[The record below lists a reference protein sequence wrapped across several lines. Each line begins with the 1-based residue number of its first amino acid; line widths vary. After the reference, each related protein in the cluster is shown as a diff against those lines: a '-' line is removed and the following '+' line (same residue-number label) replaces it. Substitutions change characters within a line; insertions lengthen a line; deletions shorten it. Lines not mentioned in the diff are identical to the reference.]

1 MTRMPDDRPPE
12 PDVERA
18 QALHDTVGPLR
29 ARIAAHPEGALAF
42 ACLGELEDLLWHCD
56 SNPVL
61 VWECFARLAAAL
73 PFPVDDPAVLRLASL
88 LPIIP
93 T

>member
-1 MTRMPDDRPPE
+1 MLNDPSSVR
-12 PDVERA
+12 RA
-18 QALHDTVGPLR
+18 RALQEAVGPLR

-42 ACLGELEDLLWHCD
+42 VLLGELEDLLWDPHAD
-56 SNPVL
+56 PVI
-61 VWECFARLAAAL
+61 VWECFARLQAAL
-73 PFPVDDPAVLRLASL
+73 PIPTNDAAVSHLVSV